1 MSLGQRAL
9 FARRPIAPTVTTPPN
24 CAETPNL
31 LSPSLGELRTKLT
44 GLSLPTTGLRAELE
58 ARYDYAM
65 RLERAKTQQ
74 WDPAAQAWVPMPM
87 Q

>member
-1 MSLGQRAL
+1 MR
-9 FARRPIAPTVTTPPN
+9 RRPTS
-24 CAETPNL
+24 

-74 WDPAAQAWVPMPM
+74 WDPAAQAWVPMPIPM